1 MLKPL
6 SNHMNSKI
14 VMSSLVVLAIF
25 AIAVPIDSIFAQST
39 DTMPDGKDGEGE
51 GKSCPFKDRKD
62 NSSNFGLNF

>member
-1 MLKPL
+1 
-6 SNHMNSKI
+6 
-14 VMSSLVVLAIF
+14 MSSLVVLAIF